1 MLLPNY
7 LQHVADTVV
16 ALWEQLN
23 LFAVKDIARRITD
36 AGDHMTASADW
47 QKYKMEQAGQT
58 AAEIRKEV
66 KRITNLSDA
75 DVKKIFEE
83 SMLTSYENDSK
94 VFEAAGAKPQ
104 PFNTK
109 EAQKLLKALYD
120 QTNGEL
126 HNFTRTMPNASQQIY
141 IKACDDAL
149 MRVSS
154 GLQSKEQAIQEAIE
168 KAAADGLY
176 ITYPSGHRDTV
187 EVAVR
192 RAVTTGVNQA
202 SLKMCVN
209 ECETVG
215 TNYVIVSSHLG
226 ARTGDTQHGNH
237 AGWQGQVYRLKDRQ
251 KGFWGMFEHLADM
264 AKGRDYPLLEEATGY
279 PTDPTGLGGYNCR
292 HNMMPFFPGVSENHM
307 KQYGAEENAEAY
319 ENSQKQRAK
328 ERDLRKRRR
337 VIEADKAAG
346 IDCKEEQAAYKEK
359 LDEYNDFCKKNGLT
373 PALER
378 THIAHNAQTVAQRNA
393 GKKIEITD
401 QAIDKVK
408 TVPMNGVTDEVSEE
422 VCKAHKDILKHSRKK
437 NNNNEVA
444 CLVNVI
450 SGERYSLV
458 NGSNDEVCIL
468 KDTNSFHAMV
478 TAESHE
484 LMLCHNHPACSYF
497 SNRDIL
503 FFLGNKSIKV
513 MSIVTNQGKVWF
525 INKLEKYDTKAAWKL
540 YAECSK
546 KYGEDYDKAIG
557 AFLKKGYTVGIE
569 RN

>member
-1 MLLPNY
+1 MLLPDY
-7 LQHVADTVV
+7 LQHVADAVV

-23 LFAVKDIARRITD
+23 LFAVKDISRRIID
-36 AGDHMTASADW
+36 AGGHMTASADY
-47 QKYKMEQAGQT
+47 QKYKLEQAGQ
-58 AAEIRKEV
+58 ASAQIRKEV
-66 KRITNLSDA
+66 KRLTKLSDEE
-75 DVKKIFEE
+75 VKKIFEE
-83 SMLTSYENDSK
+83 AMLTSYENDSK
-94 VFEAAGAKPQ
+94 TFEAAGAKPL
-104 PFNTK
+104 PFNS
-109 EAQKLLKALYD
+109 EDAQKLLKALYD

-149 MRVSS
+149 MRVAS

-176 ITYPSGHRDTV
+176 ITYPSGHKDTV

-192 RAVTTGVNQA
+192 RAITTGVNQA
-202 SLKMCVN
+202 SLRMCVN
-209 ECETVG
+209 ECEKVG

-226 ARTGDTQHGNH
+226 ARTGDTPHGNH
-237 AGWQGQVYRLKDRQ
+237 AGWQGQVYRLKDRK
-251 KGFWGMFEHLADM
+251 KGFWGMFVHLSDI

-292 HNMMPFFPGVSENHM
+292 HNMAPFFPGVSENHM
-307 KQYGAEENAEAY
+307 KQYDQEENAKAY

-328 ERDLRKRRR
+328 ERDLRRRRR
-337 VIEADKAAG
+337 VIEADKAAD
-346 IDCKEEQAAYKEK
+346 IDCTEEQAAYKEK
-359 LDEYNDFCKKNGLT
+359 LDEYNEFCKENGLT

-378 THIAHNAQTVAQRNA
+378 TYIAHNTPTVAQRNV

-408 TVPMNGVTDEVSEE
+408 TVPMDGVTDEVSKE
-422 VCKAHKDILKHSRKK
+422 VCKAHKDILKHSRKE

-444 CLVNVI
+444 CLVDII
-450 SGERYSLV
+450 SGKRYPLV
-458 NGSNDEVCIL
+458 NGSNDEVSIL
-468 KDTNSFHAMV
+468 KDTSSFHAMV
-478 TAESHE
+478 TAGIHE

-503 FFLGNKSIKV
+503 FFLGNESIKA
-513 MSIVTNQGKVWF
+513 MSVVTNQGKVWF
-525 INKLEKYDTKAAWKL
+525 INKLGKYDTKAACKL

-546 KYGEDYDKAIG
+546 TYGEDYDKVIG

>member
-47 QKYKMEQAGQT
+47 QKYKMEQAGQA

-237 AGWQGQVYRLKDRQ
+237 AGWQGQVYRLKDRK
-251 KGFWGMFEHLADM
+251 KGFWGMFDHLADM
-264 AKGRDYPLLEEATGY
+264 AKGRDYPLW
-279 PTDPTGLGGYNCR
+279 
-292 HNMMPFFPGVSENHM
+292 
-307 KQYGAEENAEAY
+307 
-319 ENSQKQRAK
+319 
-328 ERDLRKRRR
+328 KRRQDTPQTQQGW
-337 VIEADKAAG
+337 ADTTA
-346 IDCKEEQAAYKEK
+346 
-359 LDEYNDFCKKNGLT
+359 
-373 PALER
+373 
-378 THIAHNAQTVAQRNA
+378 
-393 GKKIEITD
+393 
-401 QAIDKVK
+401 
-408 TVPMNGVTDEVSEE
+408 VT
-422 VCKAHKDILKHSRKK
+422 I
-437 NNNNEVA
+437 
-444 CLVNVI
+444 
-450 SGERYSLV
+450 
-458 NGSNDEVCIL
+458 
-468 KDTNSFHAMV
+468 
-478 TAESHE
+478 
-484 LMLCHNHPACSYF
+484 
-497 SNRDIL
+497 
-503 FFLGNKSIKV
+503 
-513 MSIVTNQGKVWF
+513 
-525 INKLEKYDTKAAWKL
+525 
-540 YAECSK
+540 
-546 KYGEDYDKAIG
+546 
-557 AFLKKGYTVGIE
+557 
-569 RN
+569 

>member
-7 LQHVADTVV
+7 LQHVADAVV

-47 QKYKMEQAGQT
+47 QKYKMEQAGQA

-237 AGWQGQVYRLKDRQ
+237 AGWQGQVYRLKDRK

-378 THIAHNAQTVAQRNA
+378 TYTAKSENAKIKGEPVYIHPDKISKFLLKKDAKHYKDFADVGYDPSDPQRLHDDIVKNYSDD
-393 GKKIEITD
+393 KIEDRTETKGGAVKYNVRMDLGVSKVRPFITGWR
-401 QAIDKVK
+401 IDNPGAKPRFI
-408 TVPMNGVTDEVSEE
+408 TAFRQPFE
-422 VCKAHKDILKHSRKK
+422 
-437 NNNNEVA
+437 
-444 CLVNVI
+444 
-450 SGERYSLV
+450 GE
-458 NGSNDEVCIL
+458 
-468 KDTNSFHAMV
+468 
-478 TAESHE
+478 
-484 LMLCHNHPACSYF
+484 
-497 SNRDIL
+497 
-503 FFLGNKSIKV
+503 
-513 MSIVTNQGKVWF
+513 
-525 INKLEKYDTKAAWKL
+525 
-540 YAECSK
+540 
-546 KYGEDYDKAIG
+546 
-557 AFLKKGYTVGIE
+557 
-569 RN
+569 

>member
-23 LFAVKDIARRITD
+23 LFAVKDIAQRITD
-36 AGDHMTASADW
+36 AGNHMTASADW

-66 KRITNLSDA
+66 KRIMNLSDA

-237 AGWQGQVYRLKDRQ
+237 AGWQGQVYRLKDRK

-346 IDCKEEQAAYKEK
+346 IDCKEKQAAYKEK

-378 THIAHNAQTVAQRNA
+378 TYTAKT
-393 GKKIEITD
+393 KKPIDSKIND
-401 QAIDKVK
+401 DKVK
-408 TVPMNGVTDEVSEE
+408 VSKVVPYGEKLPNTGEANSVTDHLGKDGKTETRREYNEKGQIS
-422 VCKAHKDILKHSRKK
+422 KDITTHDHGHPKQHPFGKNGEHVHEYVWDDDGNLLSRSMRELTDEERIQ
-437 NNNNEVA
+437 NE
-444 CLVNVI
+444 
-450 SGERYSLV
+450 
-458 NGSNDEVCIL
+458 
-468 KDTNSFHAMV
+468 
-478 TAESHE
+478 
-484 LMLCHNHPACSYF
+484 
-497 SNRDIL
+497 DIL
-503 FFLGNKSIKV
+503 
-513 MSIVTNQGKVWF
+513 
-525 INKLEKYDTKAAWKL
+525 
-540 YAECSK
+540 
-546 KYGEDYDKAIG
+546 
-557 AFLKKGYTVGIE
+557 
-569 RN
+569 